1 MSFVLDASVAAA
13 WALSD
18 EQSDL
23 ADAMLTR
30 TSLNGAVVP
39 PIWWYEIRNIL
50 VTAERRKRISA
61 HDTNE
66 FLSRLPKLSIQVG
79 NFGEGNEIL
88 NLARLHQLSIYDA
101 AYLELALRERLPLA
115 TLDEKLASAA
125 VVVAVSVL
133 KS

>member
-18 EQSDL
+18 EPSDL

-30 TSLNGAVVP
+30 TSFNGAVVP

-61 HDTNE
+61 QDADE
-66 FLSRLPKLSIQVG
+66 FLTRVKKLSIQVG
-79 NFGEGNEIL
+79 EFGEGSEIL
-88 NLARLHQLSIYDA
+88 NLARLHQLSVYDA
-101 AYLELALRERLPLA
+101 AYLELASRERLPLA
-115 TLDEKLASAA
+115 TLDAKLASAA
-125 VVVAVSVL
+125 LVASVSVL

>member
-1 MSFVLDASVAAA
+1 VSFVLDASVAAA

-30 TSLNGAVVP
+30 TSLYGAVVP

-50 VTAERRKRISA
+50 IIAERRKRISA
-61 HDTNE
+61 QDADE
-66 FLSRLPKLSIQVG
+66 FLFRLPKLPIHVS
-79 NFGEGNEIL
+79 NFGEGHTIV

-125 VVVAVSVL
+125 LAAAVSVIQ
-133 KS
+133 S

>member
-1 MSFVLDASVAAA
+1 VSFVLDASVAAA
-13 WALSD
+13 WVLSD

-30 TSLNGAVVP
+30 TSLNGAIVP

-50 VTAERRKRISA
+50 VIAERRKRISA
-61 HDTNE
+61 EDADE
-66 FLSRLPKLSIQVG
+66 FLTKLPKLSIQV
-79 NFGEGNEIL
+79 NSFGDGNEIL
-88 NLARLHQLSIYDA
+88 KLARLHQLSVYDA
-101 AYLELALRERLPLA
+101 AYVELASRERLPLA

-125 VVVAVSVL
+125 LAAAVSVL

>member
-1 MSFVLDASVAAA
+1 VSFVLDAWVAAA

-18 EQSDL
+18 GQSDL

-30 TSLNGAVVP
+30 TSLNGAIVP

-50 VTAERRKRISA
+50 VIAERRKRISA
-61 HDTNE
+61 QDANE
-66 FLSRLPKLSIQVG
+66 FFTRLPKLPIQVS
-79 NFGEGNEIL
+79 NFGEGHAIV
-88 NLARLHQLSIYDA
+88 NLARLHQLSINDA
-101 AYLELALRERLPLA
+101 AYLELASRERLPLA

-125 VVVAVSVL
+125 LAAAVSVL